1 VFGEILTFA
10 ALTAPEPMSIL
21 ELLLVTTTSAA
32 AVSVV
37 VVVLLIAP
45 LVRSS
50 IFPEVVRR
58 FSLTVIG
65 EVLEDEPTI
74 IEEGLLEKISCDCNS
89 KVALVPAPPRVA
101 VRGLNSSGPVTLKS
115 NAMSL

>member
-1 VFGEILTFA
+1 MFE

-45 LVRSS
+45 LVSS
-50 IFPEVVRR
+50 SMFPDVVCK
-58 FSLTVIG
+58 FSLMIIG
-65 EVLEDEPTI
+65 EVFADDPTV
-74 IEEGLLEKISCDCNS
+74 IELGLLVKASCEANS
-89 KVALVPAPPRVA
+89 KEVLAPSFKNVVP
-101 VRGLNSSGPVTLKS
+101 
-115 NAMSL
+115 

>member
-1 VFGEILTFA
+1 VLGEILTFA

-21 ELLLVTTTSAA
+21 ELLLVTTTSAT

-50 IFPEVVRR
+50 IFPEVV
-58 FSLTVIG
+58 
-65 EVLEDEPTI
+65 
-74 IEEGLLEKISCDCNS
+74 
-89 KVALVPAPPRVA
+89 
-101 VRGLNSSGPVTLKS
+101 
-115 NAMSL
+115 